1 MHNPSIDV
9 AQVLMYVFWAFFLG
23 LIYWLRMEDRREGY
37 PLETDRTRRVGSMK
51 DLLLPTPK
59 TFLLPEGGTYTA
71 PNYKRDEREINARR
85 TGVSD
90 GSTSE
95 PLGDPLTS
103 NVGPAAYADRHDAPE
118 HTRDGRLQIVPM
130 RVGSEISVLA
140 GSDPRGWRVVGGDG
154 KTAGTVK
161 DLWVDR
167 ADLLVR
173 YLEVELGAG
182 ANGTGTRLV
191 PMPMAKLDGD
201 QRYVEVYSILA
212 KQFGNVPTLKNP
224 EQVTVLEEEKVSS
237 YYAAGRLWAEPRR
250 MEPLL

>member
-23 LIYWLRMEDRREGY
+23 LIYWLRLEDRREGY
-37 PLETDRTRRVGSMK
+37 PLETDRTRRVSSVK
-51 DLLLPTPK
+51 DLLLPSPK
-59 TFLLPEGGTYTA
+59 TFLLPEGGSVTA
-71 PNYKRDEREINARR
+71 PNFRRDEREINAKR

-95 PLGDPLTS
+95 PLGDPLLS
-103 NVGPAAYADRHDAPE
+103 NVGPASYADRHDSPE
-118 HTRDGRLQIVPM
+118 RTRDGRVQIVPM
-130 RVGSEISVLA
+130 RAGTEISVLA

-173 YLEVELGAG
+173 YLEVELGENAG
-182 ANGTGTRLV
+182 ATGTRLV
-191 PMPMAKLDGD
+191 PMPMARVNSDRGII
-201 QRYVEVYSILA
+201 EVYSILA
-212 KQFGNVPTLKNP
+212 RQFGAVPTLKNGD
-224 EQVTVLEEEKVSS
+224 EVTVLEEEKVSS
-237 YYAAGRLWAEPRR
+237 YYAAGRLWAEPSR